1 MVKKGMIDGLS
12 IVFLL
17 LVIAYIGLVVIPAEQ
32 LEKVW
37 SKQQVDF
44 IETVLMWCTISLG
57 ILLTVY
63 FEIRHFV
70 TQERTS
76 HFLTEVIPGSA
87 QHIGAR
93 EEQQDAFGFSALHDP
108 EAVKRYGMLAVLADG
123 MGGFAMGKEASQLA
137 VQTLLNEYLE
147 KTAGE
152 SVPEALEKA
161 LHKANKAV
169 YELAL
174 QHELEWNVGTTLV
187 AAVIKEGML
196 HWISVGDSRIY
207 LYRGGVLV
215 PLTRDHVYANVLDMR
230 VKEGKLTREEAESH
244 PERHLL
250 TSYLGIPKLDEID
263 ASRKPFRVAA
273 GDWILLCSDGVYDEL
288 SEPLLE
294 VAVRMPPQQAAEFI
308 LQHVL
313 ALENPYQDNATI
325 AILACSQR

>member
-1 MVKKGMIDGLS
+1 MVKKGIIDGLS

-17 LVIAYIGLVVIPAEQ
+17 LVIAFIGVGVIPAEQ

-37 SKQQVDF
+37 SKRQVDF
-44 IETVLMWCTISLG
+44 IETALMWCTISLG

-70 TQERTS
+70 NQERTV
-76 HFLTEVIPGSA
+76 LTEVIPGSA
-87 QHIGAR
+87 QHIGER

-123 MGGFAMGKEASQLA
+123 MGGLAMGKEASQLA
-137 VQTLLNEYLE
+137 VQTLLNEYLG
-147 KTAGE
+147 KSAGE
-152 SVPEALEKA
+152 TVPEALEKA
-161 LHKANKAV
+161 LREANKAV

-207 LYRGGVLV
+207 LYRDGVLV
-215 PLTRDHVYANVLDMR
+215 PLTRDHVYANQLYER
-230 VKEGKLTREEAESH
+230 VKAGQLTKEEAESH

-263 ASRKPFRVAA
+263 ANRKPFHLAA
-273 GDWILLCSDGVYDEL
+273 GDWVLLCSDGVYDEL

-308 LQHVL
+308 LQYVL
-313 ALENPYQDNATI
+313 ALEYPYQDNATI
-325 AILACSQR
+325 AILACS

>member
-1 MVKKGMIDGLS
+1 MVKKGMIDGMS
-12 IVFLL
+12 IIFLL
-17 LVIAYIGLVVIPAEQ
+17 LVIAYIGVVVIPAEQ

-37 SKQQVDF
+37 TRQQVDF
-44 IETVLMWCTISLG
+44 IEMVLMWCAISLG

-70 TQERTS
+70 NQERSS
-76 HFLTEVIPGSA
+76 HSLSEVIPGNA

-123 MGGFAMGKEASQLA
+123 MGGLDMGKEASQLA
-137 VQTLLNEYLE
+137 VQTMLNEYLE

-152 SVPEALEKA
+152 TVPEALEKA
-161 LHKANKAV
+161 LQEANNAV
-169 YELAL
+169 CELAL

-196 HWISVGDSRIY
+196 YWISVGDSRIY
-207 LYRGGVLV
+207 LYRGGVLI
-215 PLTRDHVYANVLDMR
+215 PLTRDHIYANVLDLR
-230 VKEGKLTREEAESH
+230 VREGQLTREEAEMH

-263 ASRKPFRVAA
+263 ANRKPFRLAA
-273 GDWILLCSDGVYDEL
+273 GDWILLCSDGLYDEL
-288 SEPLLE
+288 SESLLE
-294 VAVRMPPQQAAEFI
+294 EAVRMPPPQAADFI

-325 AILACSQR
+325 AILACT

>member
-1 MVKKGMIDGLS
+1 MVKKGMIDSLS

-17 LVIAYIGLVVIPAEQ
+17 LVIAYIGLDVVPAKQ

-37 SKQQVDF
+37 SKQQGDF
-44 IETVLMWCTISLG
+44 IETVLLWCTISLG

-63 FEIRHFV
+63 FEIEYFV
-70 TQERTS
+70 NQERAS
-76 HFLTEVIPGSA
+76 HSLTEVIPGSA

-93 EEQQDAFGFSALHDP
+93 EEQQDAFGFLALNDP

-123 MGGFAMGKEASQLA
+123 MGGLAMGKEASQLA
-137 VQTLLNEYLE
+137 VQTLLNEYLIR
-147 KTAGE
+147 TAGE
-152 SVPEALEKA
+152 TVPEALEKA
-161 LHKANKAV
+161 LHAANKAV

-174 QHELEWNVGTTLV
+174 QYELEWNVGTTLV

-207 LYRGGVLV
+207 LYRDGVLV
-215 PLTRDHVYANVLDMR
+215 PLTLDHVYANQLHER
-230 VKEGKLTREEAESH
+230 VKAGQLTREEAESH

-250 TSYLGIPKLDEID
+250 TSYLGIPKLNEID

-273 GDWILLCSDGVYDEL
+273 GDWILLCSDGLYDEL
-288 SEPLLE
+288 SESLLE
-294 VAVRMPPQQAAEFI
+294 EAVRKPPPQAAEFI

-313 ALENPYQDNATI
+313 ALEKPYQDNATI
-325 AILACSQR
+325 AILACS

>member
-1 MVKKGMIDGLS
+1 MVKKGMIDGMS
-12 IVFLL
+12 IIFLL
-17 LVIAYIGLVVIPAEQ
+17 LVIAYIGVVVIPAEQ

-37 SKQQVDF
+37 TRQQVDF
-44 IETVLMWCTISLG
+44 IEMVLMWCAISLG

-70 TQERTS
+70 NQERSS
-76 HFLTEVIPGSA
+76 HSLSEVIPGNA

-123 MGGFAMGKEASQLA
+123 MGGLDMGKEASQLA
-137 VQTLLNEYLE
+137 VQTMLNEYLE

-152 SVPEALEKA
+152 TVPEALEKA
-161 LHKANKAV
+161 LHEANNAV
-169 YELAL
+169 CELAL

-196 HWISVGDSRIY
+196 YWISVGDSRIY
-207 LYRGGVLV
+207 LYRGGVLI
-215 PLTRDHVYANVLDMR
+215 PLTRDHIYANVLDLR
-230 VKEGKLTREEAESH
+230 VREGQLTREEAETH

-263 ASRKPFRVAA
+263 ANRKPFRLAA
-273 GDWILLCSDGVYDEL
+273 GDWILLCSDGLYDEL
-288 SEPLLE
+288 SESLLE
-294 VAVRMPPQQAAEFI
+294 EAVRMPPPQAADFI

-325 AILACSQR
+325 AILACS